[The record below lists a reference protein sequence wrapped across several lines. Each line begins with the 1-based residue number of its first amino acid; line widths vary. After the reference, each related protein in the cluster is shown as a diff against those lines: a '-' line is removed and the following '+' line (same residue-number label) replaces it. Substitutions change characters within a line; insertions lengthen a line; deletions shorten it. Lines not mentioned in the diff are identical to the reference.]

1 MSAHVLQNYTF
12 NKVTKTVTFNDY
24 RTVYLAGIKLITNVT
39 TGTIIFQFNDGTKNG
54 TVSGNV
60 VTLDYNT
67 TSMSNTDQLMI
78 IYEEPSIHS
87 DSQTWIGLLAKI
99 WQTVKTPPWTVYT
112 GAGPQVRVLVD
123 TSSGIGT
130 INTLTSLTQLAGLDA
145 RWALWN
151 QWGAEYKLG
160 IRSKIQ

>member
-1 MSAHVLQNYTF
+1 MSAHVIQNYTF
-12 NKVTKTVTFNDY
+12 NSITQTVRFNDY

-54 TVSGNV
+54 TVSNNV
-60 VTLDYNT
+60 VTLDYDT

-87 DSQTWIGLLAKI
+87 DSETWIGLLARI

-112 GAGPQVRVLVD
+112 GVGPQVRVLME
-123 TSSGIGT
+123 TSSN
-130 INTLTSLTQLAGLDA
+130 INAINSLGNITQFGSVDS
-145 RWALWN
+145 RWPIWN
-151 QWGAEYKLG
+151 GWGAEYKMG